1 MGNKKGPFHV
11 GRDGSFRYCE
21 ARPGHCP
28 LGGTV
33 MSHYTLEEAQSAADA
48 VNKAMVEGVD
58 FDKDFVL
65 AKNNRRGYP
74 RGQSETAVNRI
85 RTIDTYRDMMK
96 RMSNQIRDNV
106 KEQMDAQNITKIRT
120 EDGYLIS
127 LRSKEKG
134 NMKRTE
140 VDSDKVKAAGEFEEY
155 SKDMYVKEFL
165 STENKDHVVSTE
177 SYRSMKEFTPT
188 VESFE
193 MKFTDGDKPGEVK
206 ADAETSKMIRK
217 LVEFENI
224 SQELKATKDSLS
236 NKLMDAMKAK
246 NISYIPYK
254 GRRVRYNPPKVVKI
268 VDVSKLKADNK
279 REMYLKDTPTIV
291 KRSISIKKPK
301 TA

>member
-1 MGNKKGPFHV
+1 
-11 GRDGSFRYCE
+11 
-21 ARPGHCP
+21 
-28 LGGTV
+28 
-33 MSHYTLEEAQSAADA
+33 
-48 VNKAMVEGVD
+48 
-58 FDKDFVL
+58 
-65 AKNNRRGYP
+65 
-74 RGQSETAVNRI
+74 
-85 RTIDTYRDMMK
+85 
-96 RMSNQIRDNV
+96 
-106 KEQMDAQNITKIRT
+106 
-120 EDGYLIS
+120 
-127 LRSKEKG
+127 
-134 NMKRTE
+134 
-140 VDSDKVKAAGEFEEY
+140 
-155 SKDMYVKEFL
+155 
-165 STENKDHVVSTE
+165 

-188 VESFE
+188 VEPFE

-291 KRSISIKKPK
+291 
-301 TA
+301 